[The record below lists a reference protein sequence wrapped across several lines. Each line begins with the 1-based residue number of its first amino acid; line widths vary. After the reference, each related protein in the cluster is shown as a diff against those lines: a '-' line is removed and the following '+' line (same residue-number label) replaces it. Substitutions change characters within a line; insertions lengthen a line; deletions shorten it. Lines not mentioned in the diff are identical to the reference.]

1 MNKKNAIAKK
11 ITGFAVVD
19 HNKAKVEIIVPPKPD
34 RDDVLQ
40 GYTYKI
46 HPVDLDC
53 AMYITINNLNG
64 APYEIFVNCSHLES
78 HEWVACVTRLI
89 SAIWQNGGDSSF
101 VAQSM
106 RSIFSP
112 KGGYFLP
119 KGGGLCPSVVA
130 HIGIVIERHINT
142 VKTQ

>member
-1 MNKKNAIAKK
+1 MTKAITKK
-11 ITGFAVVD
+11 ITGYAVAGDKKEVVVI
-19 HNKAKVEIIVPPKPD
+19 AVPKPD
-34 RDDVLQ
+34 REDVLQ

-46 HPVDLDC
+46 KPTGLEC

-64 APYEIFVNCSHLES
+64 KPYEIFINCSHLES
-78 HEWVACVTRLI
+78 HEWVMCVTRLI
-89 SAIWQNGGDSSF
+89 SAIWQSDGDSSF
-101 VAQSM
+101 IVQSM

-130 HIGIVIERHINT
+130 HIGIVIEKHINT